1 MVNYNTIKTSLL
13 VFTTCLISI
22 STFSQERV
30 GKTMNV
36 RQLFDLTIA
45 HNPSLAVTKS
55 RIGIASQQVEE
66 AKSNRLPNLTTS
78 LSGFY
83 IGDAYV
89 IEKDF
94 SNSTKVNIPD
104 FGNAFSIDASQLIWN
119 NGLIRKGIELKT
131 LQEQITE
138 LDYLSSEQNI
148 KLLTLSYYLD
158 LYKMNNQAEVYRKNI
173 ELAEQRYDNIN
184 RFFEQGMVTRNDV
197 IRGELQIS
205 NLKLSLQV
213 VENNAEINNQQLIV
227 ALGLDKNTV
236 IVPDDEVLEE
246 KNTVSVLNDYIASI
260 GTHPNLLMAQKNIDI
275 YQVIAES
282 TKAGKAPTLSAFAG
296 NTLQR
301 PITTSSP
308 ALDMFSNG
316 WQVGL
321 SLNYNIASLYK
332 NPKVLKRN
340 KLEIKSA
347 KLKAFEVE
355 QMMTTSVKAAYIK
368 YNEAVFQSN
377 TLRTNEYLADENY
390 RIMEMKYNNQL
401 AILLDLID
409 ASNAKLDAELQYTN
423 AEINI
428 LYSYYKLL
436 RESGQL

>member
-1 MVNYNTIKTSLL
+1 MAVSSGE
-13 VFTTCLISI
+13 VS
-22 STFSQERV
+22 
-30 GKTMNV
+30 
-36 RQLFDLTIA
+36 
-45 HNPSLAVTKS
+45 NP
-55 RIGIASQQVEE
+55 
-66 AKSNRLPNLTTS
+66 
-78 LSGFY
+78 
-83 IGDAYV
+83 
-89 IEKDF
+89 F

-213 VENNAEINNQQLIV
+213 VEN
-227 ALGLDKNTV
+227 
-236 IVPDDEVLEE
+236 
-246 KNTVSVLNDYIASI
+246 
-260 GTHPNLLMAQKNIDI
+260 
-275 YQVIAES
+275 IAES

-340 KLEIKSA
+340 KLEIESA